1 MKWFNNLK
9 VARKLGLCFGLC
21 IALSAAIGFEG
32 VSKMAQLSASSEA
45 IISDSTDGETFISKV
60 SSGTRD
66 VRISNMRTAM
76 SSSREDR
83 LAATEAAKKR
93 IGGVDENLKKYEG
106 TINDVE
112 DRKNFEDLKTAW
124 TKYVSLSD
132 ALVSKIDDSKDNA
145 EVKAAVLDIKK
156 DFDVVRDLSD
166 KILAWNGEAAHKESK
181 AATAEAARGRTN
193 VIVLVTL
200 AIAISIGAAVLITRQ
215 IVSNL
220 TTVSKSVKSL
230 NEVNI
235 AALREAVEAMANGD
249 LTKKITTEKIVAE
262 ISSRDEFGD
271 LAKDFNGAF
280 DGTEATIEAFRT
292 SQESLRAMVAR
303 LQESAAQ
310 VSSAS
315 DSLASSA
322 EEVGAATDEISQSM
336 QAVTVA
342 SDHSSRG
349 AMDVAQ
355 GSASQARSVAEGAEM
370 VRQLAEAVQS
380 VFHDADAADQAAKGA
395 LETSETGRE
404 SVKLSVEGMRRILS
418 TVTESAEVVDTLG
431 QSSTQIGAIVQT
443 IDEIAA
449 QTNLLALN
457 AAIEAARAGEAG
469 RGFAVV
475 ADEVRKLAER
485 SSAAAHEIGELIKQ
499 VQVRT
504 ERAVVSM
511 GVGMREVETGASLA
525 EQAGGALESIQGAT
539 VAVSKRIAAINA
551 AALKMSESSDEVSK
565 AIADIAAVVEESSA
579 AAEEMSATAEE
590 VTASVASVA
599 QTTVQ
604 QTAAVGDL
612 VAASNQLASIASS
625 LNTVASQFKIDEY
638 EMKQT
643 SSPSHLTTLKR
654 AA

>member
-9 VARKLGLCFGLC
+9 VGRKLGLCFGLC

-60 SSGTRD
+60 STGARD

-76 SSSREDR
+76 SESREDQI
-83 LAATEAAKKR
+83 AATEAAKKR
-93 IGGVDENLKKYEG
+93 IDGVTENLKKYEG
-106 TINDVE
+106 TIGDVE
-112 DRKNFEDLKTAW
+112 DRKNYEELKAAW
-124 TKYVSLSD
+124 EKYVVLSD
-132 ALVSKIDDSKDNA
+132 AITSKVGNSKDA
-145 EVKAAVLDIKK
+145 SKVEADVLAIKK
-156 DFDVVRDLSD
+156 DFDVVREGAD
-166 KILAWNGEAAHKESK
+166 KILAWNGEAAHKASK
-181 AATAEAARGRTN
+181 AATAEAAQGRTN
-193 VIVLVTL
+193 VIVLVLL
-200 AIAISIGAAVLITRQ
+200 AIAMSIVAAVVITRQ

-220 TTVSKSVKSL
+220 SKVSESVKTL
-230 NEVNI
+230 DEVNI
-235 AALREAVEAMANGD
+235 ASLREAVEAMSNGD
-249 LTKKITTEKIVAE
+249 LTKRITFEKIHIN

-271 LAKDFNGAF
+271 LATGFNGALS
-280 DGTEATIEAFRT
+280 GTEATIEAFQT
-292 SQESLRAMVAR
+292 SQESLRALVGR
-303 LQESAAQ
+303 LQESASQ

-315 DSLASSA
+315 NSLASSA
-322 EEVGAATDEISQSM
+322 EEVGASTDEISQSM

-404 SVKLSVEGMRRILS
+404 SVKQSVEGMRRILS

-485 SSAAAHEIGELIKQ
+485 SSAAAHEIGELIQQ

-504 ERAVVSM
+504 QKAVVSM
-511 GVGMREVETGASLA
+511 GAGMREVETGASLA

-565 AIADIAAVVEESSA
+565 AIADIAAVIEESSA

-612 VAASNQLASIASS
+612 VAASNQLASIAHS
-625 LNTVASQFKIDEY
+625 LNDVASQFKIDEN
-638 EMKQT
+638 EMKQST
-643 SSPSHLTTLKR
+643 QLTVLKR